1 MEKVKKT
8 DKRSLRTR
16 SLIKRAVIIQLKTKR
31 PDEIGISEVTKL
43 ATVSRN
49 SFYTHYNCI
58 NDVLDDVFSDIITQ
72 FDNIINKYSYND
84 FVSEPYHALKEM
96 SYIII
101 NNSAFSKHVVF
112 SKNSNLFVQRLIDTL
127 TEKFYQ
133 IYLQTRGV
141 SYTNVEYL
149 ISFLVAGC
157 IEFLYKWFKDS
168 NNVNFD
174 EVLTQISL
182 LVKDGIVMIRTI
194 KNQLE
199 KA

>member
-1 MEKVKKT
+1 MENVFKN

-31 PDEIGISEVTKL
+31 PDEIGVSEVTKL

-49 SFYTHYNCI
+49 SFYTHYNTI
-58 NDVLDDVFSDIITQ
+58 NDVLDDIFSDIITQ
-72 FDNIINKYSYND
+72 FDNIMSKYSYDD
-84 FVSEPYHALKEM
+84 FVNDPYHALKEM
-96 SYIII
+96 SYIIL
-101 NNSAFSKHVVF
+101 NHQAFSKHVVF
-112 SKNSNLFVQRLIDTL
+112 SKNSNLFVQGLIDAL
-127 TEKFYQ
+127 TDKFYQ
-133 IYLQTRGV
+133 IYLGTRGTSNIKV
-141 SYTNVEYL
+141 KYL

-157 IEFLYKWFKDS
+157 LEFIYKWFKDGNS
-168 NNVNFD
+168 DNFD
-174 EVLTQISL
+174 DVLTQISL